1 MSNIIYILA
10 MSFREKSAW
19 ISLGCLLVFSG
30 TWFAHFVRIEVF
42 RGPSH
47 NEALWFLGAVA
58 ALIVLEI
65 GLHVAFAMQSPR
77 EARTPKD
84 ERERLID
91 MKASRVAFYVLL
103 GGAFLSIGTLHV
115 PAANRFTMAQCLM
128 GSILTSLLTRF
139 ATQIVLHRRD
149 A

>member
-1 MSNIIYILA
+1 

-19 ISLGCLLVFSG
+19 ISLVCLLVFSG
-30 TWFAHFVRIEVF
+30 IWFAHFVRVEAF
-42 RGPSH
+42 AGASH
-47 NEALWFLGAVA
+47 HEALWFLGTVV

-65 GLHVAFAMQSPR
+65 SLHIAIAIQSPR

-103 GGAFLSIGTLHV
+103 AGAFVSIAPLHV
-115 PAANRFTMAQCLM
+115 PAANRFMMAQCLM
-128 GSILTSLLTRF
+128 GSILASLLARF
-139 ATQIVLHRRD
+139 ATQIVLH
-149 A
+149 

>member
-1 MSNIIYILA
+1 

-19 ISLGCLLVFSG
+19 ISLSCVLIFSAI
-30 TWFAHFVRIEVF
+30 WLAHFVRIEF
-42 RGPSH
+42 FGAL
-47 NEALWFLGAVA
+47 NLDQALWFFATVG
-58 ALIVLEI
+58 ALITLEI
-65 GLHVAFAMQSPR
+65 GLHVAIAIQSPR

-103 GGAFLSIGTLHV
+103 AGTFASIGTLHIRG
-115 PAANRFTMAQCLM
+115 ANRYTMAQSLM
-128 GSILTSLLTRF
+128 GSILLTLVTRF
-139 ATQIVLHRRD
+139 AIQIALHRRD

>member
-1 MSNIIYILA
+1 

-19 ISLGCLLVFSG
+19 ISFFCLLLFGASWLMHVLGIGFFHARNDNPVF
-30 TWFAHFVRIEVF
+30 
-42 RGPSH
+42 
-47 NEALWFLGAVA
+47 WFLGMLAG
-58 ALIVLEI
+58 LIALEI
-65 GLHVAFAMQSPR
+65 ALHVAIAIQSPR

-103 GGAFLSIGTLHV
+103 VGAFASVATLHV
-115 PAANRFTMAQCLM
+115 PGSNRFMMAQSVM
-128 GSILTSLLTRF
+128 GSIILAALVRF
-139 ATQIVLHRRD
+139 GTQIALHRRD

>member
-1 MSNIIYILA
+1 

-19 ISLGCLLVFSG
+19 ISFFCLLLFGASWLTHALG
-30 TWFAHFVRIEVF
+30 IEF
-42 RGPSH
+42 FHPANDNPMR
-47 NEALWFLGAVA
+47 WFLGMLAG
-58 ALIVLEI
+58 LIALEI
-65 GLHVAFAMQSPR
+65 ALHVAIAIRSPR

-103 GGAFLSIGTLHV
+103 VGAFASVGTLHV
-115 PAANRFTMAQCLM
+115 PGSSRFMIAQCVM
-128 GSILTSLLTRF
+128 GSIIFAALARF
-139 ATQIVLHRRD
+139 ATQIALYRRD

>member
-1 MSNIIYILA
+1 MSNFFAFGFL

-19 ISLGCLLVFSG
+19 ITFLTVLVF
-30 TWFAHFVRIEVF
+30 TV
-42 RGPSH
+42 
-47 NEALWFLGAVA
+47 LWFTHVWHVQFRRDENPMIWFFGTVA
-58 ALIVLEI
+58 ALIGLEI
-65 GLHVAFAMQSPR
+65 ALHVAVAVKSPR

-103 GGAFLSIGTLHV
+103 VGTFASIGTLHI
-115 PAANRFTMAQCLM
+115 PGANRLVMAQCLM
-128 GSILTSLLTRF
+128 GSILFALLSRF
-139 ATQIVLHRRD
+139 GTQIALHRRD

>member
-1 MSNIIYILA
+1 

-19 ISLGCLLVFSG
+19 ITFFTVLIFTV
-30 TWFAHFVRIEVF
+30 
-42 RGPSH
+42 
-47 NEALWFLGAVA
+47 LWFTHVWRVQFRHARDENPMIWFFGTVAAVIALEIALHIAVA
-58 ALIVLEI
+58 VR
-65 GLHVAFAMQSPR
+65 SPR

-103 GGAFLSIGTLHV
+103 VGTFASIGTLHI
-115 PAANRFTMAQCLM
+115 PGANRLIMAQFLM
-128 GSILTSLLTRF
+128 GSILFALLSRF
-139 ATQIVLHRRD
+139 GTQIALHRRD

>member
-1 MSNIIYILA
+1 

-19 ISLGCLLVFSG
+19 ITFFTVL
-30 TWFAHFVRIEVF
+30 TFA
-42 RGPSH
+42 G
-47 NEALWFLGAVA
+47 LWFTHLVRVEFLRAHDDNPLLWFFGILA

-65 GLHVAFAMQSPR
+65 GLHVAIAIQSPR

-91 MKASRVAFYVLL
+91 LKASRVAFYVLL
-103 GGAFLSIGTLHV
+103 VGSFASLGTLHIRG
-115 PAANRFTMAQCLM
+115 ANRFTMAQCLM
-128 GSILTSLLTRF
+128 GSILVALLTRF
-139 ATQIVLHRRD
+139 GTQIALHRRD